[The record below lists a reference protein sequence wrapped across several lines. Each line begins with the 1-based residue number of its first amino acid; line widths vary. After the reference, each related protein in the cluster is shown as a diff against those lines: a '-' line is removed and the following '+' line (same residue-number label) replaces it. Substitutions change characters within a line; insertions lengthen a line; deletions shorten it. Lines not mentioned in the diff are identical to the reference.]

1 MSISNLKPAYTPQ
14 KLANANH
21 GLNIPIYQRLFVW
34 EEEQIKL
41 LLEDLYNAYQH
52 DKDLPY
58 DLPYYIGIIT
68 IVKKNSRWDV
78 VDGQQR
84 LTFLSLFA
92 AYCCSLDKDSSWKK
106 FLYQDSEL
114 RINYEGRPEDRE
126 DLKIIIE
133 QKNGD
138 IKNSNFRMFVNCIT
152 TFKEKINENTWSD
165 FSEYV
170 YSRASFLVSELPE
183 NYKTTDLNLFFEK
196 MNSTGRQL
204 TVVEQI
210 KGKYFPGKADL
221 FDACLNFETKF
232 EEPNNECNSG
242 TEGENN
248 SLLEIL
254 KNEQNRDINPE
265 PPLTQKEESAR
276 SILSPEVFLLHCL
289 KLHAN
294 ETEKD
299 SRNLLTLFNKSK
311 FDDSKL
317 LKFWEIMKTYRKWLD
332 DNIIYLKAMNEGAWD
347 YNFRGDDEESQEMD
361 KLKQFQAML
370 YVSSSPYQEWVLTAY
385 RKSQG
390 KDVSLDLLKEIDHEQ
405 HPSDSLNENVLKYGC
420 VDRYWFWKL
429 DYLLWERFTD
439 ENACSFFKEYDLSGS
454 EKEAIRTYRFRPNRS
469 IEHLHPQTD
478 AGAWEEEQKHRFGN
492 LAMISSSFNSAQ
504 SNDSIGIKFAR
515 LTDVQLKIPGRLES
529 IKLLLM
535 FKSAKESVDGWTS
548 DAVEDHENKMFEL
561 LEVKL
566 ETSILGS

>member
-1 MSISNLKPAYTPQ
+1 MSISNLKPAYKPQ
-14 KLANANH
+14 NLAGANH

-52 DKDLPY
+52 DKDS
-58 DLPYYIGIIT
+58 PYYIGIIT
-68 IVKKNSRWDV
+68 IVKKNNRWDV

-92 AYCCSLDKDSSWKK
+92 AYCCSLDKDSGWEN

-126 DLKIIIE
+126 DLKIIIK

-165 FSEYV
+165 FSKYV
-170 YSRASFLVSELPE
+170 YSSASFLVSELPE
-183 NYKTTDLNLFFEK
+183 NYNTTDLNLFFEK

-232 EEPNNECNSG
+232 EYPNNECNSE
-242 TEGENN
+242 TEGEKY
-248 SLLEIL
+248 SLLDIL

-265 PPLTQKEESAR
+265 PQLTQKEESAR

-289 KLHAN
+289 TLHAN

-299 SRNLLTLFNKSK
+299 SRNLLTLFNKSN
-311 FDDSKL
+311 FDGDVF
-317 LKFWEIMKTYRKWLD
+317 LKIMKTYREWLD
-332 DNIIYLKAMNEGAWD
+332 NNIIYLKAMNEGGWD
-347 YNFRGDDEESQEMD
+347 YNFRGDEEESQEVD
-361 KLKQFQAML
+361 KLKQKLKQFQAML
-370 YVSSSPYQEWVLTAY
+370 YISSSPYQGWVLTAY
-385 RKSQG
+385 QKSQG
-390 KDVSLDLLKEIDHEQ
+390 KDVSLDLLEEIDHEQ

-439 ENACSFFKEYDLSGS
+439 ENACSFLKEYDLSGS
-454 EKEAIRTYRFRPNRS
+454 EKEAIRTYRFRPTRS

-535 FKSAKESVDGWTS
+535 FKSAKGSVDGWTS
-548 DAVEDHENKMFEL
+548 DAVKDHEKKMFEL
-561 LEVKL
+561 LKVKL